1 MQTIGTIEPGNP
13 KHHNTKHRRSTN
25 QLHRNGD
32 NTMFQLQPKPTFKS
46 DVTIVTP
53 GGGEGKIKF
62 EFKHM
67 GRKALKAFFESL
79 GEGEGAR
86 QDNDALLDIIQG
98 WEGVDE
104 KFSPEALDTL
114 LDNYPSAAKAIFEA
128 YNRGLFEGKQKN

>member
-1 MQTIGTIEPGNP
+1 
-13 KHHNTKHRRSTN
+13 
-25 QLHRNGD
+25 
-32 NTMFQLQPKPTFKS
+32 MFVLQPKPTFKS
-46 DVTIVTP
+46 EVIINTP
-53 GGGEGKIKF
+53 QGEGKVKF

-67 GRKALKAFFESL
+67 GRKSLKAFFESL
-79 GEGEGAR
+79 GEGDTAR
-86 QDNDALLDIIQG
+86 QDSEALLDLVAG